1 MGIVNRIS
9 EAEQERVGLFSEE
22 MGEAQVEIG
31 KILRHG
37 IDSCHPDEPG
47 LSNAQRLELEAGH
60 VLAAIDLLVVSGTLN
75 LGALAQHR
83 RQKLEKL
90 KSWLHC
96 GTNLDAVDELLKDRY
111 LLKGADAKEFIG
123 SVRDMVVAARAEYR
137 RLAEPLLHGES
148 EVVQAF
154 STSLEA
160 AIGECSPEQAIDD
173 LRRFMIEQREA
184 DVAFACGKCGGRW
197 AFAPSA
203 LREGWPPVDSGCC
216 GSGAWIKP

>member
-83 RQKLEKL
+83 RQKLQKL
-90 KSWLHC
+90 RSWLHC
-96 GTNLDAVDELLKDRY
+96 GTNLDAVEELLSDRRNELTETATK
-111 LLKGADAKEFIG
+111 LLAE
-123 SVRDMVVAARAEYR
+123 ARAEYR
-137 RLAEPLLHGES
+137 RLAEPMLHGES

-203 LREGWPPVDSGCC
+203 LREGWPTVDSGCC